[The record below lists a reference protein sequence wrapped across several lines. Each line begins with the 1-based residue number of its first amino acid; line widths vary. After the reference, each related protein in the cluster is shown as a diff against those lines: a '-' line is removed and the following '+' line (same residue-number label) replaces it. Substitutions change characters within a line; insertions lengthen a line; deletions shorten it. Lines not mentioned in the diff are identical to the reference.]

1 MYSRINSSVCFGIEG
16 MSVYVETD
24 ISRGLPGTNIVGLPS
39 TMVMEARER
48 IKSAIINSGFDFPR
62 GRITVNLMPASLRK
76 NGSCL
81 DLPMAIGIMS
91 CTGYFSG
98 DMCRGWGMI
107 GELSLDGRILGVDGA
122 LPMMLHMLDQGLEGI
137 VVPAANRSEA
147 IIAGGNIHIASCL
160 AECVDILNRRPAE
173 TDLKPDEK
181 EFFITAETADFADI
195 AGQENAKRALVVAA
209 SGRHGLLM
217 KGSPGCGKTM
227 LARRM
232 PGIMPEMNEREKLE
246 TAIIRSVGG
255 HRDNEISMSHIRPFR
270 APHHSIG
277 RAGLIGGGLHPVPGE
292 ITMAHNGV
300 LFLDEVCEFERR
312 TIEGLRQPMED
323 KEITH
328 TRKGETYRF
337 PCNFQMMMA
346 ANPCPCGFLGDR
358 DRECTCSQ
366 ADIERYRRKM
376 SGPIMDRIDMCISM
390 EKVSYGDLTGERS
403 GLDTKTMRAQVEAAG
418 KFAESNGR
426 AGFNSELTAPEIE
439 VHCWLG
445 DKESKFMNSAYDKF
459 NMSPRAYART
469 LRVARTIAD
478 IDASEYIS
486 TEHLA
491 EALGYRFEYDF

>member
-24 ISRGLPGTNIVGLPS
+24 ISRGLPGINIVGLPS

-48 IKSAIINSGFDFPR
+48 IKSAVINSGFEFPR
-62 GRITVNLMPASLRK
+62 GRITVNLTPASLRK

-81 DLPMAIGIMS
+81 DLPMAVGILCCS
-91 CTGYFSG
+91 GYFSG
-98 DMCRGWGMI
+98 HMCRGWGMI

-122 LPMMLHMLDQGLEGI
+122 LPMMLHMADMGLEGI
-137 VVPAANRSEA
+137 VVPESNRSEA
-147 IIAGGNIHIASCL
+147 VIAGGNIHTASSL
-160 AECVDILNRRPAE
+160 AECVDILKRRPKEAVLSRDTGGTKAAE
-173 TDLKPDEK
+173 DTE
-181 EFFITAETADFADI
+181 DFADI

-209 SGRHGLLM
+209 AGRHGILM

-227 LARRM
+227 LARHM
-232 PGIMPEMNEREKLE
+232 PGIMPVMSEREMLE
-246 TAIIRSVGG
+246 TAIIRSASG
-255 HRDNEISMSHIRPFR
+255 HRDEEPELLHVRPFR

-300 LFLDEVCEFERR
+300 LFLDEVCEFDSR
-312 TIEGLRQPMED
+312 TIEGLRQPLED
-323 KEITH
+323 KVISH

-337 PCNFQMMMA
+337 PCNFQLVMA

-358 DRECTCSQ
+358 ERECSCSQ
-366 ADIERYRRKM
+366 ADIERYKRRL

-390 EKVSYGDLTGERS
+390 EKVSYGELTGARS
-403 GLDTKTMRAQVEAAG
+403 GLDTLTMRTQVESAGRFAA
-418 KFAESNGR
+418 SQGR
-426 AGFNSELTAPEIE
+426 SGYNSELTARDTEI
-439 VHCWLG
+439 HCRLG
-445 DKESKFMNSAYDKF
+445 SKETKFMNSAYDKF

-469 LRVARTIAD
+469 LKVARTIAD
-478 IDASEYIS
+478 LDARASIN

-491 EALGYRFEYDF
+491 EALGYRFEYDI